1 MPLGITAVSNTIY
14 QAFYSDNT
22 KHTFLHGHS
31 YTGNPLA
38 CAAANASLDLFETEN
53 TFEKIKRICQLQKTF
68 ISTIQQHKKIRNAR
82 CFGTIAAI
90 ELQTESESNYFN
102 PKGKEAYQFLLNRGI
117 ILRPLGNVLT
127 IIPPYCI
134 SDAELNTIYQG
145 ITAYL
150 NQ

>member
-1 MPLGITAVSNTIY
+1 M
-14 QAFYSDNT
+14 
-22 KHTFLHGHS
+22 
-31 YTGNPLA
+31 A
-38 CAAANASLDLFETEN
+38 CAAANASLDLFESEN
-53 TFEKIKRICQLQKTF
+53 TFEKIAHICRQQKTF

-90 ELQTESESNYFN
+90 ELQTDGESNYFN
-102 PKGKEAYQFLLNRGI
+102 SKGKEAYQFLLKKGI
-117 ILRPLGNVLT
+117 ILRPLGNVIT

-134 SDAELNTIYQG
+134 SDAELDTIYQG